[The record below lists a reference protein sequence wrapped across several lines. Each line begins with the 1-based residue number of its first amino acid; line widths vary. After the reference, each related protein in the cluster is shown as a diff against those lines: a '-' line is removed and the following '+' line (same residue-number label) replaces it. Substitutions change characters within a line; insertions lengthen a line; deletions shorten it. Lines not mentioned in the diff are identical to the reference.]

1 MGSVEE
7 FVLSRWG
14 LLGLA
19 VLALITFGPRL
30 LDRLTAWAIKH
41 AENEDR
47 SEEKVTDAF
56 IDELKRSGLERE
68 SARQERIQMIAAQ
81 NNLAIAM
88 HALRGDIDALRGNIS
103 GLRDDIRQHTV
114 FIQDLDAR
122 LSLYFNSR
130 GGNTP

>member
-19 VLALITFGPRL
+19 VLALVTFGPRL

-47 SEEKVTDAF
+47 SGEKVTDAF

-68 SARQERIQMIAAQ
+68 AARQERIQMVTAQ
-81 NNLAIAM
+81 NNLAIAV
-88 HALRGDIDALRGNIS
+88 HTLSGDIA
-103 GLRDDIRQHTV
+103 GLREDIRQHTV
-114 FIQDLDAR
+114 FIRDFDAR